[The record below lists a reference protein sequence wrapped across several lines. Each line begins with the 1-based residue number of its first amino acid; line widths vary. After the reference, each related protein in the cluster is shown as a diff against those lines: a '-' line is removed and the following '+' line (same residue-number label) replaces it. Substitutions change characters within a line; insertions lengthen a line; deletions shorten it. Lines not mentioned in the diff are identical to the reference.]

1 LQSSE
6 SAISATATYV
16 ENYLDCVES
25 LPDDMQRNISQM
37 RELDL
42 HYQERLKE
50 IERLINS
57 YFKEKEPAA
66 RRKCLIQIQRR
77 LIRSQEYGDDK
88 LQLVGN
94 MMDLVD
100 TRTRQIEVD
109 VENLDTYRNDD
120 MPPLLKPDVQPGTI
134 ILTRSS
140 HYSFDKTSSRKVMRV
155 KKYINEG
162 IMTILEEHHSKP
174 EKTKSKSLVTMTN
187 MSVTQRAEGGQVGQE
202 AQRWSSLS
210 RRRQRPIESKL
221 RKTREQTATNSTH
234 MGKSKNQDSPT
245 PEYPIDPN
253 EPTYCLCNQV
263 SFGEMIGCDNEEC
276 PIEWFH
282 FQCVGLTTKP
292 KGKW

>member
-1 LQSSE
+1 MQFLALFPMSKWF
-6 SAISATATYV
+6 TWKFLKGV
-16 ENYLDCVES
+16 EA

-50 IERLINS
+50 IERLINN
-57 YFKEKEPAA
+57 YLREKDPSA

-77 LIRSQEYGDDK
+77 LIKSQEYGDDK

-94 MMDLVD
+94 MIDMVD

-109 VENLDTYRNDD
+109 VENLDTCRNEDL
-120 MPPLLKPDVQPGTI
+120 PPILKQEAQP
-134 ILTRSS
+134 
-140 HYSFDKTSSRKVMRV
+140 V
-155 KKYINEG
+155 
-162 IMTILEEHHSKP
+162 ILEEHPTKP
-174 EKTKSKSLVTMTN
+174 AEKTKRN
-187 MSVTQRAEGGQVGQE
+187 
-202 AQRWSSLS
+202 
-210 RRRQRPIESKL
+210 RRQRNHDKHERDSEGRGGSSGAGGSESVKPVKKKAKTS
-221 RKTREQTATNSTH
+221 RK
-234 MGKSKNQDSPT
+234 GKSKNQGSPT
-245 PEYPIDPN
+245 PEFPIDPN

-292 KGKW
+292 KGKWYCPKCMPERKRERSCLR

>member
-1 LQSSE
+1 MTSSE

-50 IERLINS
+50 IERLINN

-94 MMDLVD
+94 MIDLVD

-120 MPPLLKPDVQPGTI
+120 MPPLLKPDVQPA
-134 ILTRSS
+134 
-140 HYSFDKTSSRKVMRV
+140 
-155 KKYINEG
+155 
-162 IMTILEEHHSKP
+162 ILEEHHSKP
-174 EKTKSKSLVTMTN
+174 EKTKRN
-187 MSVTQRAEGGQVGQE
+187 
-202 AQRWSSLS
+202 
-210 RRRQRPIESKL
+210 RRQRNHDKHERDSEGRGGSSGAGGSEVVKPVKKKAKTN
-221 RKTREQTATNSTH
+221 RK
-234 MGKSKNQDSPT
+234 GKSKNQDSPT
-245 PEYPIDPN
+245 PEFPIDPN

-292 KGKW
+292 KGKWYCPKCTNERKRERNCLR